1 MPESFNYFNFA
12 LMKRKLIAYVIIIT
26 AIALIGLVGIQLYW
40 IRNAVE
46 LKESAFKSNIN
57 EAVSET
63 ILKLVEIEKD
73 NAYKRQ
79 MSYYKQGSLI
89 YSSLDTIN
97 EIILEQ
103 LGPSSDPDISD
114 SIKISEEKSEIF
126 ISVHADTL
134 AQNQIDELNRR
145 FDGLMKH
152 SMVFNE
158 MMDDMFDFGP
168 FRAVEKRLN
177 KNTLDSLLS
186 FEFSKRGIS
195 TQYEYG
201 VFCPARKLLVFQ
213 KTGEY
218 LKELMEESFAFLLFP
233 EDTHLNPNYLILY
246 FPNEK
251 SFLLTQMWGMLLVSV
266 VLIVIIIFSFFYS
279 INTIIRQK
287 KLSEMKNDFINNMT
301 HEFKTPVSTISLACE
316 ALSDKDLK
324 KSEGLYN
331 NYINIINE
339 ENRRLGNMAEK
350 ILQSAILEKDHVNL
364 KFEKIDIH
372 DILADVIRKIGMQV
386 EIKDGIIHTDFRAT
400 SCIINAD
407 KVHLSNVFVNLLD
420 NANKYSPKK
429 PDITVITENS
439 GDEIFIF
446 VKDRGLGISKADQ
459 KKVFDKLYRVPTG
472 DIHDIKGFGLG
483 LSYVKVIVEEHGGNV
498 GLESELTEGTTFV
511 VHLPIKSD

>member
-1 MPESFNYFNFA
+1 
-12 LMKRKLIAYVIIIT
+12 MKRKLIAYIIIIT

-46 LKESAFKSNIN
+46 LKESTFKSNVN

-63 ILKLVEIEKD
+63 ILKLAEIEKD
-73 NAYKRQ
+73 IAYKKQ

-89 YSSLDTIN
+89 YNSFDTIN

-103 LGPSSDPDISD
+103 LGPPSNPNISD
-114 SIKISEEKSEIF
+114 SIEISEEESEIF
-126 ISVHADTL
+126 ISIHADTL

-145 FDGLMKH
+145 FEGLMKH
-152 SMVFNE
+152 SMEFGE
-158 MMDDMFDFGP
+158 MMDDVFDFSP
-168 FRAVEKRLN
+168 YRPVEKRLN

-186 FEFSKRGIS
+186 FEFSKKGIN

-213 KTGEY
+213 KTGKY
-218 LKELMEESFAFLLFP
+218 VKELMEDSFAFLLFP
-233 EDTHLNPNYLILY
+233 KDTHLNPNYLILY
-246 FPNEK
+246 FPNER

-331 NYINIINE
+331 NYIGIISE
-339 ENRRLGNMAEK
+339 ENKRLGKMAEK
-350 ILQSAILEKDHVNL
+350 ILQSAVLEKDHVNL
-364 KFEKIDIH
+364 NFEKHDIH
-372 DILADVIRKIGMQV
+372 EILSEVIKNIGMQV
-386 EIKDGIIHTDFRAT
+386 EIKDGVINTDFRAT
-400 SCIINAD
+400 SSTINVD
-407 KVHLSNVFVNLLD
+407 KVHLSNVFINLLD
-420 NANKYSPKK
+420 NANKYSPIK
-429 PDITVITENS
+429 PEITVSTTSTKDGITIS
-439 GDEIFIF
+439 
-446 VKDRGLGISKADQ
+446 VKDNGRGISKADQ
-459 KKVFDKLYRVPTG
+459 KKVFDNLYRVHTG

-483 LSYVKVIVEEHGGNV
+483 LSYVKVIVEEHGGSV
-498 GLESELTEGTTFV
+498 SLESELSVGTTFV
-511 VHLPIKSD
+511 VHLPIEN